1 MKVDLKTTGQY
12 TILQDVLAKAIELNY
27 DLQCAEVGYNDTSGY
42 IWMWS
47 EMENYTIG
55 IADFAWYRGENVQI
69 ILTCPETGE
78 EFFGDSWDEA
88 HAEYKQWCKEEGIE
102 VEL

>member
-1 MKVDLKTTGQY
+1 MKVNLKTTGQY
-12 TILQDVLAKAIELNY
+12 TILQDVLAKALELDY
-27 DLQCAEVGYNDTSGY
+27 DLQCAEVGYNENSGY

-47 EMENYTIG
+47 EMHDYSIG
-55 IADFAWYRGENVQI
+55 IADYAWHRGEKVQI
-69 ILTCPETGE
+69 IITCPETGE

-88 HAEYKQWCKEEGIE
+88 NAEYKQWCKEEGIE